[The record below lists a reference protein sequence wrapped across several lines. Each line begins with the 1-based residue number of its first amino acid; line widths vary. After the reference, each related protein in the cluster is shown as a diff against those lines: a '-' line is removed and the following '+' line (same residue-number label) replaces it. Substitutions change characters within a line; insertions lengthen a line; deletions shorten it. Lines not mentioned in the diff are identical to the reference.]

1 MTCVDCKK
9 PVSNPIY
16 YETNRLCYPCYKV
29 WTKADEE
36 AFALDQ
42 KLWPFFEKFFKEGQG

>member
-16 YETNRLCYPCYKV
+16 HETNRLCYPCYRV

-36 AFALDQ
+36 AFLLDQ
-42 KLWPFFEKFFKEGQG
+42 KLWPIFNAMRKEEQ